1 LLDIDKSIHY
11 MDSLMTAK
19 TLTLRLPAEA
29 YERATV
35 LAERRRQSLN
45 RLFQD
50 GLALL
55 DQQEREKRLYDDFT
69 AIAEAGADETD
80 VEFAIVAQTQANT
93 AP

>member
-1 LLDIDKSIHY
+1 
-11 MDSLMTAK
+11 MNSLMTAK

-69 AIAEAGADETD
+69 EIAEAGANETD
-80 VEFAIVAQTQANT
+80 VEFAMVAQTQANT
-93 AP
+93 AR